1 MVCGSQEMSVVM
13 HRMVMMAVA
22 EGMVMMVIMVVS
34 MRQDNG
40 R

>member
-1 MVCGSQEMSVVM
+1 MVMC
-13 HRMVMMAVA
+13 RMVMMVVV

>member
-1 MVCGSQEMSVVM
+1 MG
-13 HRMVMMAVA
+13 RMVMMVVAEGMVMMVVA